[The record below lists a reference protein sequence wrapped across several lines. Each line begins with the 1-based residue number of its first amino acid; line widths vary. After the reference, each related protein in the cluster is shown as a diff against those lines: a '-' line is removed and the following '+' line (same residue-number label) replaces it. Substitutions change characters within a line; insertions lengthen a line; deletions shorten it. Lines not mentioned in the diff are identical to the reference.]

1 MLPKGRKTMQKGGGL
16 FQKSKR
22 SMYAYDLENSDKQGV
37 RIDHGRDY
45 SGLEDYI
52 QRFIR
57 AIFPELNGIG
67 DDWIVQQ
74 IAKDV
79 IKEMKIL
86 KEEEWKIMASDN
98 NLSL

>member
-1 MLPKGRKTMQKGGGL
+1 MVYLC
-16 FQKSKR
+16 
-22 SMYAYDLENSDKQGV
+22 
-37 RIDHGRDY
+37 HRDY
-45 SGLEDYI
+45 SELEDYI
-52 QRFIR
+52 QRYIR